1 MRLSPFPHLFGRRDE
16 YGNPLPPHRL
26 ETIKPPQPPPF
37 LRSTSYT
44 SEFSTSDSSAY
55 TSSPPTSS
63 PSLADEDSPD
73 SEKGDPIVQP
83 FSQAFSEDA
92 QSWMNG
98 IEEIFA
104 ANVPLDEPER
114 KFNLDKPPAAS
125 LRIVIIGSGF
135 AGLSTAI
142 ACARQGFSV
151 TVLERSTIRS
161 YFGDSILIGSNATR
175 ILHRWGIGEEL
186 RSKSTN
192 GKWWIVNDKSGNE
205 LYREDLDGIAKKY
218 GAVLLQGKRSQF
230 TGVLAQEAQRLGV
243 DFRYGA
249 DVTGYSDSEHRPA
262 VML

>member
-16 YGNPLPPHRL
+16 YGNPLPAHRL

-104 ANVPLDEPER
+104 ANVPLGEPER

-135 AGLSTAI
+135 GESSPLAFFESCDTVSHRSLAIVAGLSTAI

-192 GKWWIVNDKSGNE
+192 GKWWIVNDKLGNE
-205 LYREDLDGIAKKY
+205 LYREDLDG
-218 GAVLLQGKRSQF
+218 
-230 TGVLAQEAQRLGV
+230 
-243 DFRYGA
+243 
-249 DVTGYSDSEHRPA
+249 
-262 VML
+262 M